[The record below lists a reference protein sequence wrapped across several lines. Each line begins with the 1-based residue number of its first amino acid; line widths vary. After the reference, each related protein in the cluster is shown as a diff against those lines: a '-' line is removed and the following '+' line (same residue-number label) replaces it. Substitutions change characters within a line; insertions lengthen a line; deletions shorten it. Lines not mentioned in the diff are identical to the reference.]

1 MIKIFIKEN
10 AFMVKFLHCADLH
23 LDSPFASKQYLSPN
37 ILKDVEN
44 SAYESFK
51 KIVDLALREE
61 VDFMI
66 IIGDLFDS
74 ENRTLK
80 SEVFLK
86 QQFERLNKEQIFVYI
101 VHGNHDPLSD
111 SLVSEW
117 PQNVTVF
124 SNQVE
129 TYQTITKNGENV
141 HLHGFSYQH
150 NESYENKIDEY
161 PTSESHSIVNI
172 GLLHGTYSKSGVSER
187 YTEFRLEDLNAKLY
201 HYWALGHIHKRQQ
214 LNDLPQ
220 IHYAGNIQGRHF
232 NEQGEKGCLIAE
244 GDHVELHTRFV
255 PTQFIRFE
263 SANIET
269 DQIDQHH
276 LYEMIQAFKD
286 SVRPQGRAFYRLRLD
301 VHGDERI
308 DPQTLVQLNEMITEY
323 EENEQHFVLIDE
335 LTVNYVDIE
344 KTSIMKEFSQEMLSQ
359 DALFE
364 RALSD
369 LYMNPK
375 TSRYLNK
382 FTDLD
387 RKALIARAEE
397 IIDAELKGATKP

>member
-1 MIKIFIKEN
+1 
-10 AFMVKFLHCADLH
+10 MVKFLHCADLH
-23 LDSPFASKQYLSPN
+23 LDSPFASKQFLSPT

-61 VDFMI
+61 VDFMLI
-66 IIGDLFDS
+66 CGDLFDA

-80 SEVFLK
+80 AEVFLK
-86 QQFERLNKEQIFVYI
+86 QQFERLNKEQIFVYVI
-101 VHGNHDPLSD
+101 HGNHDPLSD
-111 SLVSEW
+111 TLISDW

-129 TYQTITKNGENV
+129 TYQTITKNGEKV
-141 HLHGFSYQH
+141 HLHGFSYQQ
-150 NESYENKIDEY
+150 NESYENKIDDY
-161 PTSESHSIVNI
+161 PTSDSHSVINI
-172 GLLHGTYSKSGVSER
+172 GLLHGTYSKSGISDR
-187 YTEFRLEDLNAKLY
+187 YTEFRLEDLNAKMY
-201 HYWALGHIHKRQQ
+201 HYWALGHIHKRDQ

-220 IHYAGNIQGRHF
+220 IHYPGNIQGRHF
-232 NEQGEKGCLIAE
+232 NEQGEKGCLIVE
-244 GDHVELHTRFV
+244 GDDVSLTTRFV

-263 SANIET
+263 SAVIET

-276 LYEMIQAFKD
+276 LYEIIQTFKD
-286 SVRPQGRAFYRLRLD
+286 SVRIEGRAFYRLRLN
-301 VHGDERI
+301 VSGDERI
-308 DPQTLVQLNEMITEY
+308 DPQTLIQLNEMITEY
-323 EENEQHFVLIDE
+323 EENEHHFVLVDE
-335 LTVNYVDIE
+335 LSIHYTEME
-344 KTSIMKEFSQEMLSQ
+344 KTSIINEFSHEMLGQ
-359 DALFE
+359 DDIFE

-375 TSRYLNK
+375 TSRYLNN

-397 IIDAELKGATKP
+397 IIDAELKGGQ